1 MFGEILREKRIES
14 GLGLKETADI
24 LRIRYEYLKALEE
37 DEFAKLP
44 PDVYTNGYIR
54 AYSKLLGIDPE
65 PLIKTYMEKK
75 IPPTVEIQPAF
86 PPPQKRYAFTGK
98 LLFIPLAMIIVAII
112 VLTMA
117 APKKNK
123 AANSSA
129 ALPAAAKTGSQS
141 QTGQKQYLLDVT
153 AIETTWLRIGFND
166 GKSEEALMR
175 PGDSKKWSSQNGFDL
190 KIGNAGGVKLVL
202 NGKELGAPGA
212 KGQVL
217 KLRLPKEETSKPSAT
232 DNR

>member
-14 GLGLKETADI
+14 GMVLKETADI

-44 PDVYTNGYIR
+44 PDVYTSGYIR
-54 AYSKLLGIDPE
+54 AYAKLLGIAPE
-65 PLIKTYMEKK
+65 PLIKAYLEKK
-75 IPPTVEIQPAF
+75 LPSTIEMQPAF
-86 PPPQKRYAFTGK
+86 PQPQKKSAFTGN
-98 LLFIPLAMIIVAII
+98 LLFIALATIIAAVV

-117 APKKNK
+117 VPKKK
-123 AANSSA
+123 NSSA
-129 ALPAAAKTGSQS
+129 SLPAAEKTGSQN

-153 AIETTWLRIGFND
+153 ATETTWLRIEFND

-175 PGDSKKWSSQNGFDL
+175 PGDSKKWSSQRGFDL

-202 NGKELGAPGA
+202 NGKDLGAPGS

-217 KLRLPKEETSKPSAT
+217 KLRLPKDETSKPSVA

>member
-14 GLGLKETADI
+14 GMGLKETADI

-65 PLIKTYMEKK
+65 PLIKAYMEKK
-75 IPPTVEIQPAF
+75 LPPAVEIQPAF
-86 PPPQKRYAFTGK
+86 PPPQKRYAFTGN
-98 LLFIPLAMIIVAII
+98 LLFIALAMIIVAII

-117 APKKNK
+117 VPKKNK

-153 AIETTWLRIGFND
+153 AIETTWLRIEFND

-175 PGDSKKWSSQNGFDL
+175 PGDSKKWSSQKGFDL

-202 NGKELGAPGA
+202 NGKDLGAPGA

-217 KLRLPKEETSKPSAT
+217 KLRLPKDETSKPSVA